1 MLQEPPPK
9 IFTVKQ
15 FAARNIAFS
24 EGSLRWMVFQSKQ
37 PEELSKGRNY
47 HGLKRAVI
55 KNGTRIL
62 IDEDR
67 FFEWLYEQGE
77 EI

>member
-1 MLQEPPPK
+1 MEQVQPHK

-15 FAARNIAFS
+15 FAARNIAFT
-24 EGSLRWMVFQSKQ
+24 EGSLRWMVFQSNQ

-55 KNGTRIL
+55 RNGTRIL
-62 IDEDR
+62 IDETR
-67 FFEWLYEQGE
+67 FFEWLYDQGE
-77 EI
+77 SS